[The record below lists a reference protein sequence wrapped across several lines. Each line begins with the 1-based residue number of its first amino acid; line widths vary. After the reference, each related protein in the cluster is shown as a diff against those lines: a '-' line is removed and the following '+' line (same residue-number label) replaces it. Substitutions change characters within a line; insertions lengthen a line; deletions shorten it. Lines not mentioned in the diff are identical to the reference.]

1 MTRLRLLLISSLAA
15 LAVGAVASASASAA
29 FKKEFFVE
37 KAAVVTPVNVV
48 GSSSTTSKL
57 EAKLFGVKVK
67 IECTSST
74 YTGTIAAAGAS
85 TGTISFSG
93 CTVKAGAKDKCKV
106 VEPINAELNDQLVEV
121 SKKLEDEFSPATGG
135 VFAKIVIEAET
146 GGTCSVAGIFEVTG
160 TQTCELPN
168 STIEALE
175 HEIVCKPVKTLKL
188 GGEEAKFTS
197 TQTITTEAPH
207 KEFSA
212 Q

>member
-1 MTRLRLLLISSLAA
+1 MSRLRLLLISALAV

-37 KAAVVTPVNVV
+37 KAAVTSPVGVV
-48 GSSSTTSKL
+48 GGSSTTSKL

-67 IECTSST
+67 IECASST

-85 TGTISFSG
+85 TGAISFSG
-93 CTVKAGAKDKCKV
+93 CTGKAGSKEKCKV
-106 VEPINAELNDQLVEV
+106 AEPIQSELKDQLVEV
-121 SKKLEDEFSPATGG
+121 KKALQDEFSPAAGEDFVT
-135 VFAKIVIEAET
+135 ITIEAES
-146 GGTCSVAGIFEVTG
+146 GGPCTVAGSFEVTG
-160 TQTCELPN
+160 TQNCELPG
-168 STIEALE
+168 STVEALE

>member
-1 MTRLRLLLISSLAA
+1 MSRLRLLLISSLVA

-37 KAAVVTPVNVV
+37 KAAVTTPVAVV
-48 GSSSTTSKL
+48 GGSSAASKL

-67 IECTSST
+67 IECASST
-74 YTGTIAAAGAS
+74 YTGTLEAAGAS

-93 CTVKAGAKDKCKV
+93 CTGKAAAKDKCKV
-106 VEPINAELNDQLVEV
+106 VEPIKAELDDQLVEV
-121 SKKLEDEFSPATGG
+121 KKALQDEFSPASGG
-135 VFAKIVIEAET
+135 IFVEITIEAET
-146 GGTCSVAGIFEVTG
+146 GGTCSVAGTFEVTG
-160 TQTCELPN
+160 TQTCELPG
-168 STIEALE
+168 STTEATE

>member
-1 MTRLRLLLISSLAA
+1 MSRLRLLLISSLAV

-29 FKKEFFVE
+29 FKKEYLVE
-37 KAAVVTPVNVV
+37 KGAVVTPVNVV
-48 GSSSTTSKL
+48 GGSSTPSKL

-93 CTVKAGAKDKCKV
+93 CAGKAGSKDKCV
-106 VEPINAELNDQLVEV
+106 VEEPIKAELDDQLVEV
-121 SKKLEDEFSPATGG
+121 SKKLQDEFSPAGEFFTVVAIRAEGG
-135 VFAKIVIEAET
+135 
-146 GGTCSVAGIFEVTG
+146 GSCSVAGEFDVTG
-160 TQTCELPN
+160 TQNCELPN
-168 STIEALE
+168 STVEALE

>member
-1 MTRLRLLLISSLAA
+1 MSRLRLLLISSLVV

-37 KAAVVTPVNVV
+37 KAAVTTPVAVV
-48 GSSSTTSKL
+48 GGSSTASKL

-67 IECTSST
+67 IECASST
-74 YTGTIAAAGAS
+74 YTGTLKAAGAS

-93 CTVKAGAKDKCKV
+93 CTGKAAAKDKCKV
-106 VEPINAELNDQLVEV
+106 VEPIKAELDDQLVEV
-121 SKKLEDEFSPATGG
+121 KKALQDEFSPVKPFFTE
-135 VFAKIVIEAET
+135 IVIEAET
-146 GGTCSVAGIFEVTG
+146 GGTCSVAGTFEVTG
-160 TQTCELPN
+160 TQTCELPS
-168 STIEALE
+168 STVEALE

>member
-1 MTRLRLLLISSLAA
+1 MSRFRLLLISA
-15 LAVGAVASASASAA
+15 LAVLAVAAVASASASAA

-37 KAAVVTPVNVV
+37 KAAVTTPVGVV
-48 GSSSTTSKL
+48 GGSSTVSKL

-67 IECTSST
+67 IECASST
-74 YTGTIAAAGAS
+74 YTGTLAAAGAS

-93 CTVKAGAKDKCKV
+93 CTVKAGSKEKCKV
-106 VEPINAELNDQLVEV
+106 VEPITAELKDQLVEV
-121 SKKLEDEFSPATGG
+121 KKALQDEFSPAEGG
-135 VFAKIVIEAET
+135 IFVKITIEAE
-146 GGTCSVAGIFEVTG
+146 GGTCSVAGTFEVTG
-160 TQTCELPN
+160 TQNCELPS
-168 STIEALE
+168 STVEALE

-197 TQTITTEAPH
+197 TQVITTEEPH